1 MYGYKISK
9 IANEITKTPKTVK
22 KQFLIY
28 RKQVSLNFQKLQ
40 NFQMS
45 ASTKAKKYMC
55 LGLHAQTGFT
65 ARNLM
70 WEGLRQLKKMSPI
83 MVGRRRK
90 FFAQK
95 RSETLKQ
102 PRFYFKMYFFYSI
115 FTQENNNN
123 IHVSDKN
130 VFTSNGMKI
139 KTK

>member
-1 MYGYKISK
+1 
-9 IANEITKTPKTVK
+9 
-22 KQFLIY
+22 
-28 RKQVSLNFQKLQ
+28 
-40 NFQMS
+40 
-45 ASTKAKKYMC
+45 
-55 LGLHAQTGFT
+55 
-65 ARNLM
+65 
-70 WEGLRQLKKMSPI
+70 

-102 PRFYFKMYFFYSI
+102 SCFSFKMYFFNSI

-123 IHVSDKN
+123 IHVSDEN

>member
-1 MYGYKISK
+1 
-9 IANEITKTPKTVK
+9 
-22 KQFLIY
+22 
-28 RKQVSLNFQKLQ
+28 
-40 NFQMS
+40 
-45 ASTKAKKYMC
+45 
-55 LGLHAQTGFT
+55 
-65 ARNLM
+65 
-70 WEGLRQLKKMSPI
+70 

-102 PRFYFKMYFFYSI
+102 SRFYFKMYFFYSI

-139 KTK
+139 KIK

>member
-1 MYGYKISK
+1 
-9 IANEITKTPKTVK
+9 
-22 KQFLIY
+22 
-28 RKQVSLNFQKLQ
+28 
-40 NFQMS
+40 
-45 ASTKAKKYMC
+45 
-55 LGLHAQTGFT
+55 
-65 ARNLM
+65 
-70 WEGLRQLKKMSPI
+70 MSPT

-90 FFAQK
+90 CFAQK

-123 IHVSDKN
+123 IHVSDKS

>member
-1 MYGYKISK
+1 
-9 IANEITKTPKTVK
+9 
-22 KQFLIY
+22 
-28 RKQVSLNFQKLQ
+28 
-40 NFQMS
+40 
-45 ASTKAKKYMC
+45 
-55 LGLHAQTGFT
+55 
-65 ARNLM
+65 
-70 WEGLRQLKKMSPI
+70 

-123 IHVSDKN
+123 VHVSDKN
-130 VFTSNGMKI
+130 AFTSNGMKI